1 LIGKREIEKFLLLSV
16 LVINFS
22 VTGLVIGGEIFNQE
36 KFDTNTENRL
46 VNSIESSFMS
56 SDLQKK
62 SDFDLITDSG
72 KKNSHISRSE
82 SNSKNQ
88 FSYFRVLPGGSG
100 QQPSDFSSYKSIKI
114 NSNKISGSENLQ
126 NFPLLISIFD
136 TNLKTDVQ
144 TDGDD
149 IVFANSS
156 SWLDHEIEEFNPS
169 YNSTHA
175 HLVAWVRI
183 PSLSAT
189 IDSEIFMYYGN
200 TTIGNL
206 ENPSGV
212 WDNNYRGVWHLS
224 ETTGG
229 TDTIKD
235 STTNV
240 NHGTDYNSPIF
251 GQTGKIHNS
260 IELDGTNQYIELP
273 NSATLENITEGDY
286 TYEVW
291 FYADQVPPGTVSSA
305 NDKRYAALIKRDP
318 HGGIFYDHDKTFSIE
333 HWLNGPTQTGVT
345 SVAYDPQSYYHI
357 VGVVSKTD
365 GYTKLYVNGILEG
378 TDTWTAGTTA
388 HNYGTVTLKFGIANP
403 GAAIYRWNLDGRL
416 DEMRVSNAARSSDW
430 IATEYNNQNNPSSFI
445 SVGSEYSKLNQQ
457 EFPFRKTIT
466 INNSKVNGS
475 TDMTSFPL
483 LIKHYDTDLQIKA
496 QPDGDDILFSDE
508 DGFKLN
514 HEIER
519 YNQYYNDTHAELV
532 TWVQLPILFASTD
545 TNVIMYYGN
554 STVSNQENSTEVW
567 NNNYSGVWHLSEN
580 PIGTMFDSTLN
591 YNDGT
596 PSNNPTQVVGKINYG
611 LNFDDTNERAVN
623 VSHSS
628 SLQLSST
635 IVTSAW
641 IKTTDIEPDV
651 GIIVS
656 KWGLNTAN
664 RNYWLGKLDTN
675 WFAYFVDDTQKI
687 LYPLNNLNDGIWHYV
702 VGVAEGS
709 SLRLLIDGLEVNSTS
724 YDGTSVTGTSDLA
737 IGHGVEIIDQEWEG
751 SIDEVRV
758 SSNWVSIDWIAT
770 EFNNQFDPEN
780 FYLIG
785 NEEVVDTWPQ
795 PDLVFKKPISIDNN
809 KVNSSNVLND
819 FPILFELFDS
829 DLHDRAQS
837 DGSDITFAD
846 ETGFINFDH
855 EIEVF
860 NKTYNNTHAH
870 LVAWIQ
876 LPRLYGT
883 IDTNI
888 TMFYGNSSILAQEN
902 PTGVWDSNY
911 IGVWHFNEE
920 GSGTR
925 FDSTSNNNDG
935 TPSNYDGDEAVPGLI
950 GGSDNLDGVNDYIQL
965 NKNASVKGSTQ
976 VTFEGW
982 INIDILNGTSQN
994 IYYETV
1000 QDDPVKVRLVVHI
1013 TTSNEL
1019 RFAGRTPDTDSSA
1032 SLWGFVNDVEQTLTT
1047 NSWFHIVSIF
1057 DSESDVHRIYLNGV
1071 EYTIP
1076 LSEPAFDN
1084 VDPQSN
1090 PYFGALGSGSPD
1102 PFNGTIDE
1110 FRISNISRSAEWIR
1124 TEYINQLDPTS
1135 FYSVGIQEQFI
1146 DLILVMDSPNFGLM

>member
-1 LIGKREIEKFLLLSV
+1 

-628 SLQLSST
+628 SLQLTST

-664 RNYWLGKLDTN
+664 RNYWLGKLDAN

-724 YDGTSVTGTSDLA
+724 YDGTS
-737 IGHGVEIIDQEWEG
+737 
-751 SIDEVRV
+751 
-758 SSNWVSIDWIAT
+758 
-770 EFNNQFDPEN
+770 
-780 FYLIG
+780 
-785 NEEVVDTWPQ
+785 
-795 PDLVFKKPISIDNN
+795 
-809 KVNSSNVLND
+809 
-819 FPILFELFDS
+819 
-829 DLHDRAQS
+829 
-837 DGSDITFAD
+837 
-846 ETGFINFDH
+846 
-855 EIEVF
+855 
-860 NKTYNNTHAH
+860 
-870 LVAWIQ
+870 
-876 LPRLYGT
+876 
-883 IDTNI
+883 
-888 TMFYGNSSILAQEN
+888 
-902 PTGVWDSNY
+902 
-911 IGVWHFNEE
+911 
-920 GSGTR
+920 
-925 FDSTSNNNDG
+925 
-935 TPSNYDGDEAVPGLI
+935 
-950 GGSDNLDGVNDYIQL
+950 
-965 NKNASVKGSTQ
+965 
-976 VTFEGW
+976 
-982 INIDILNGTSQN
+982 
-994 IYYETV
+994 
-1000 QDDPVKVRLVVHI
+1000 
-1013 TTSNEL
+1013 
-1019 RFAGRTPDTDSSA
+1019 
-1032 SLWGFVNDVEQTLTT
+1032 
-1047 NSWFHIVSIF
+1047 
-1057 DSESDVHRIYLNGV
+1057 
-1071 EYTIP
+1071 
-1076 LSEPAFDN
+1076 
-1084 VDPQSN
+1084 
-1090 PYFGALGSGSPD
+1090 
-1102 PFNGTIDE
+1102 
-1110 FRISNISRSAEWIR
+1110 
-1124 TEYINQLDPTS
+1124 
-1135 FYSVGIQEQFI
+1135 
-1146 DLILVMDSPNFGLM
+1146 